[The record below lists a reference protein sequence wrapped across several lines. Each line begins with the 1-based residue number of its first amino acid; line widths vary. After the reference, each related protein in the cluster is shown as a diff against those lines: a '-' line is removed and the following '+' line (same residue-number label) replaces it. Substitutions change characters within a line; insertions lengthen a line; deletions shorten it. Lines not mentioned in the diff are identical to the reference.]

1 MVEPTPL
8 INMSLSVGM
17 MTFPIYIYMEKYKMI
32 QTTKQYL
39 YNGVN
44 TIIPYYTIL
53 YGVDI
58 DYDIMGIAGV
68 KYYTTPYSM
77 VL

>member
-1 MVEPTPL
+1 
-8 INMSLSVGM
+8 
-17 MTFPIYIYMEKYKMI
+17 MEKYKMF

-44 TIIPYYTIL
+44 TIIPYHTIL

-68 KYYTTPYSM
+68 TYYTMPYGM

>member
-1 MVEPTPL
+1 
-8 INMSLSVGM
+8 M
-17 MTFPIYIYMEKYKMI
+17 MEFVSWDDDIPNIYMEKYNMF

-68 KYYTTPYSM
+68 KNYTTPYSM

>member
-1 MVEPTPL
+1 M
-8 INMSLSVGM
+8 
-17 MTFPIYIYMEKYKMI
+17 F

-68 KYYTTPYSM
+68 KNYTTPYSM